1 MLEGVVALNKPKG
14 TEDTLSGLS
23 NDRGRENHLSHS
35 LVLILS
41 ILEKKIKKGEEGI
54 ETPSRKLVRKPS
66 LLPLHSTA
74 QCFISVLR
82 HAKDCLFSFPVSV
95 FYLTYLQMDAL

>member
-1 MLEGVVALNKPKG
+1 MALNKPKS

-41 ILEKKIKKGEEGI
+41 ILEKKN
-54 ETPSRKLVRKPS
+54 
-66 LLPLHSTA
+66 
-74 QCFISVLR
+74 
-82 HAKDCLFSFPVSV
+82 
-95 FYLTYLQMDAL
+95 